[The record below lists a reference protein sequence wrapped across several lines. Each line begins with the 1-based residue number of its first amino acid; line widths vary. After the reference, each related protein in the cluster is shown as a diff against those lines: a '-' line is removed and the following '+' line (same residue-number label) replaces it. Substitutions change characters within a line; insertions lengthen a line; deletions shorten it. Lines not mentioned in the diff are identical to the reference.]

1 MSKQTSQKRYTRK
14 ELSLLEPVE
23 VYKLLLNKSIKCFP
37 MRFFH
42 DDIDN
47 FNSKQCLKYLI
58 EEHLKLSDEDI
69 LQKINYNLFT
79 TYKLS
84 GMLAIKYDDS
94 PFKAINDIYPNKFR
108 EWQFG
113 NVPRNFWNDEN
124 SKEAIQWLLHTKL
137 KVNTT
142 EDINKINKKTF
153 KDHGLNSLISY
164 KFNGSY
170 KQALD
175 FIKED
180 NKFFV
185 T

>member
-1 MSKQTSQKRYTRK
+1 MSKNNLHRRYTRK

-42 DDIDN
+42 DDVDN
-47 FNSKQCLKYLI
+47 YKSKKCIKYLI

-69 LQKINYNLFT
+69 LKKVNYNLFT

-108 EWQFG
+108 EWEFG
-113 NVPRNFWNDEN
+113 NVPRNFWSDEN
-124 SKEAIQWLLHTKL
+124 AKAAIEWLLHTKL
-137 KVNTT
+137 KIHNT
-142 EDINKINKKTF
+142 EDINKISKQTF
-153 KDHGLNSLISY
+153 KDNGLNSLISY

-175 FIKED
+175 FIKEK
-180 NKFFV
+180 NKILV
-185 T
+185 A